1 MGKPTAGAG
10 AMEAFILWSFLALI
24 LIALALLTWRSWAQR
39 KGVGE
44 EVQGILTRVLLEER
58 VHSAESLQRHGADLA
73 ERIAKATAELRQSL
87 TDRLNEDFT
96 AVQERLESRLA
107 QGRME
112 LQEGLLRSTDAL
124 ERKFAS
130 LQEATQRELEAIRN
144 RVDERLLAIGKEVQT
159 KLDQNLREGFQHFEK
174 VQEHLR
180 AAEIQLQGVGQVG
193 ASINELSALLR
204 LPHLRGGFG
213 EATLERLLSDFLP
226 AHLFELQAN
235 IPNVGRVDA
244 LVRFPKA
251 SLPID
256 SKFPREQVLPL
267 FEEAAP
273 ERLSEARKALSQV
286 LRAEAARIS
295 RYIRPESGT
304 MDMALMFLP
313 SETLY
318 FEAIRDTRLWEELS
332 RRKVYPVSPNTLA
345 VTLRGISIAHDYYEM
360 ARNVERTIEEVRKAQ
375 RHFDLFQQRF
385 EELGKGIEKAHEAF
399 RTASTHLGRYAG
411 TVGRLAAQGE
421 APRSVSG
428 GGEAGPGGT

>member
-1 MGKPTAGAG
+1 MA
-10 AMEAFILWSFLALI
+10 
-24 LIALALLTWRSWAQR
+24 
-39 KGVGE
+39 
-44 EVQGILTRVLLEER
+44 
-58 VHSAESLQRHGADLA
+58 
-73 ERIAKATAELRQSL
+73 
-87 TDRLNEDFT
+87 
-96 AVQERLESRLA
+96 
-107 QGRME
+107 
-112 LQEGLLRSTDAL
+112 LQEG
-124 ERKFAS
+124 
-130 LQEATQRELEAIRN
+130 TQKYLEAIRN
-144 RVDERLLAIGKEVQT
+144 RVDERLLAIGREVQT

-180 AAEIQLQGVGQVG
+180 AAELQLQGVGQVG

-226 AHLFELQAN
+226 VHIFELQAN

-244 LVRFPKA
+244 LVRFPRA

-267 FEEAAP
+267 FEEGTP
-273 ERLSEARKALSQV
+273 ERLSEARKVLSQV
-286 LRAEAARIS
+286 LRTEAARIS

-332 RRKVYPVSPNTLA
+332 KRKVYPVSPNTLA

-385 EELGKGIEKAHEAF
+385 EEVGKGIEKAQEAY

-411 TVGRLAAQGE
+411 TVGRLTAQGE
-421 APRSVSG
+421 IGQQMEG
-428 GGEAGPGGT
+428 GAGADAKGS